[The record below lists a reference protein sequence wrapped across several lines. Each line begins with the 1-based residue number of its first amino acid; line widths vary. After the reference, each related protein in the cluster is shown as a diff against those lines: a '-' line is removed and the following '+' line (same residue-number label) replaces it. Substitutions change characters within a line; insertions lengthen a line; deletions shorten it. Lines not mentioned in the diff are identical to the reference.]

1 MQCVHAPFFVAIV
14 ESNFFSRD
22 NLQNDLRRGV
32 LVTSYSHPHPSYS
45 ILNQVSHFILSV
57 DAIVFFFFCICP
69 MTSNHHGPADWVMR
83 EDILVPRAVILLA
96 NATDRELW
104 PGPIFWS
111 LRIAAAKSENV
122 WSELIIP
129 IWFFCISSANQN
141 KSFSRNLPELARAC
155 QSSRSV
161 TLAKRIAAMG
171 TRMGRRKS

>member
-1 MQCVHAPFFVAIV
+1 MRACTIFCRDCGKQFFFTRQFTEWSSARC
-14 ESNFFSRD
+14 FSHQ
-22 NLQNDLRRGV
+22 LLSSPPLVQYSKSSFTFHFERRR
-32 LVTSYSHPHPSYS
+32 YC
-45 ILNQVSHFILSV
+45 
-57 DAIVFFFFCICP
+57 FFFFCICP

-171 TRMGRRKS
+171 TRMERRKN